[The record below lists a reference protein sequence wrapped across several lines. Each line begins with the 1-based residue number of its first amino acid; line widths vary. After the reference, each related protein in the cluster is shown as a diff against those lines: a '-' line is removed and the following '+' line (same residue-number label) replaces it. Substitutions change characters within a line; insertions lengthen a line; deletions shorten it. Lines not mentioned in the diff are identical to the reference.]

1 MHASGRRRAI
11 PPEYLRT
18 RAGTPGSVR
27 RRPPSGTSAPPR
39 SRPAPISLPAPCRPG
54 RARAAA
60 APSGRTAT
68 IPAGTNPA
76 YRCPGT
82 PRNPDMSIV
91 ENRKALHD
99 YFIEERF
106 EAGLALEGWEVKS
119 IRAGRVQLAEAY
131 VILRNEQLFLIG
143 CHISALPAASTHV
156 HPDPVRTRKLLM
168 HNEEMKKLIGKVER
182 AGYTLVPL
190 NLHYRGGWIK
200 LELGL
205 AKGKKKNDKRGGGK
219 NADGQEG
226 KKRILRA

>member
-1 MHASGRRRAI
+1 
-11 PPEYLRT
+11 
-18 RAGTPGSVR
+18 
-27 RRPPSGTSAPPR
+27 
-39 SRPAPISLPAPCRPG
+39 
-54 RARAAA
+54 
-60 APSGRTAT
+60 
-68 IPAGTNPA
+68 
-76 YRCPGT
+76 
-82 PRNPDMSIV
+82 MSIV
-91 ENRKALHD
+91 ENRKAFHD

-190 NLHYRGGWIK
+190 NLHFRGGWIK

-205 AKGKKKNDKRGGGK
+205 AKGKKQHDKREVEK
-219 NADGQEG
+219 DRDWQRE
-226 KKRILRA
+226 KQRLMRQK